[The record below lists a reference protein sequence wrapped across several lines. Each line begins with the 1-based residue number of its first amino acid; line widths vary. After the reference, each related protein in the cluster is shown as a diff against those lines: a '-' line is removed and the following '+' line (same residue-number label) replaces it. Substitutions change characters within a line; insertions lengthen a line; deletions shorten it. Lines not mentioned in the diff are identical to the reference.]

1 MVVLLKNIMK
11 TIILKVD
18 EKIPR
23 ELDLIQ
29 KSEGLGN
36 RTSTFTFLI
45 KYYFL
50 TKQNS
55 LDRSIVF
62 MDRLLDK
69 IDIPNL
75 PSAKDQLK
83 DL

>member
-1 MVVLLKNIMK
+1 MVYTSNNIMK

-23 ELDLIQ
+23 ELDLI
-29 KSEGLGN
+29 KESEGLGN
-36 RTSTFTFLI
+36 RTSAFTFLI

-55 LDRSIVF
+55 LDRSIAF
-62 MDRLLDK
+62 TDRLLDK
-69 IDIPNL
+69 IDTTKL
-75 PSAKDQLK
+75 PSAKEQLK
-83 DL
+83 DI